1 MLLGAYFSAHWSS
14 TESEPMAWILMLVWL
29 RTESGFDIL
38 LKMTNIHFLF
48 HFLLLPPV
56 RGLEIGVFDED
67 RTEGEDCDD
76 EGLIPRGEN
85 LISLAFRFDPVDV
98 DVPVVDPAGELVFLD
113 GLAFL
118 EAAVAAAPR
127 LLLLLPPFVA
137 AFFAF
142 PPRVLVNVSSSLS
155 AAPSNVSLSISLA
168 GSDMSDKKSSS
179 IYASESLYSEAVV
192 AADRVFAFRVGAL
205 LPTGAAVD
213 FCYKAWREKV

>member
-1 MLLGAYFSAHWSS
+1 
-14 TESEPMAWILMLVWL
+14 
-29 RTESGFDIL
+29 
-38 LKMTNIHFLF
+38 MTNIHFLF

-56 RGLEIGVFDED
+56 SGLEIGVFCED

-85 LISLAFRFDPVDV
+85 LSSLAFRFDPVVDV
-98 DVPVVDPAGELVFLD
+98 DVPVADPAGELVFLD
-113 GLAFL
+113 DLAFL
-118 EAAVAAAPR
+118 EAAIAAAPR
-127 LLLLLPPFVA
+127 LLLLLPPFFA
-137 AFFAF
+137 TFFAF

-155 AAPSNVSLSISLA
+155 AAPSKVSLSTSLA

-205 LPTGAAVD
+205 LATGAVVD
-213 FCYKAWREKV
+213 FCYKAWRVKVR

>member
-1 MLLGAYFSAHWSS
+1 M
-14 TESEPMAWILMLVWL
+14 PVWL
-29 RTESGFDIL
+29 RTGSGFEIS
-38 LKMTNIHFLF
+38 LKMTNIQVLF

-56 RGLEIGVFDED
+56 SGLEIGVFGED

-76 EGLIPRGEN
+76 EELIPRGEN
-85 LISLAFRFDPVDV
+85 LSSLAFRFDPFVDV
-98 DVPVVDPAGELVFLD
+98 DVPAEDPAGELVFLD

-179 IYASESLYSEAVV
+179 VYASESLYSEAVV